1 MHRKRRKWRKKKQSV
16 LSAGASRLRCMRKST
31 LRTSQADSDC
41 WIVCV
46 FCRKCMER
54 NSGGENAMCDTRN
67 LPAFPSKWFW
77 ISAGEDTDPPP
88 GKWHFQKGRSE
99 TVRRSVPE
107 TGCGDPHSSGRSCGL
122 YRSGGTVSWFDGNI
136 FAEKWNL
143 TVHVCESVRKSES
156 SGKENGYA

>member
-1 MHRKRRKWRKKKQSV
+1 MHRKRRKWRKKNQSSS
-16 LSAGASRLRCMRKST
+16 SAGASRLRCMRKST
-31 LRTSQADSDC
+31 LRTSQDDSDC

-46 FCRKCMER
+46 FYRKCIHSFRCVYMLKDYPPFRANDFEY
-54 NSGGENAMCDTRN
+54 
-67 LPAFPSKWFW
+67 L
-77 ISAGEDTDPPP
+77 AGEDTDPPP

-107 TGCGDPHSSGRSCGL
+107 TGCGDSQCSGRSCEL
-122 YRSGGTVSWFDGNI
+122 HCSGGTVSWFDGNI

-156 SGKENGYA
+156 SGKENGYV